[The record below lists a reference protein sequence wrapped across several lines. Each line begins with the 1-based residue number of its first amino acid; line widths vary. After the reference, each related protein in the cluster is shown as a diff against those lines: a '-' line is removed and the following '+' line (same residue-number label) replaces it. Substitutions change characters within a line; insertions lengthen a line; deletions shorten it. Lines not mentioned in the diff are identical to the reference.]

1 MAGTKIKDQFRELIS
16 PFLKFKMEELRNN
29 FGEKSKEYLAIARQY
44 IENPLEKNIEA
55 SLEKSRHYQSG
66 IKAYYDNKPLKGLE
80 RLYKTTILL
89 EPTTVCAAHCRS
101 AGPNSAADVRLWR
114 RRRVLFYRHASI

>member
-44 IENPLEKNIEA
+44 IENPLEKFI
-55 SLEKSRHYQSG
+55 LESSKR
-66 IKAYYDNKPLKGLE
+66 
-80 RLYKTTILL
+80 ILRL
-89 EPTTVCAAHCRS
+89 EP
-101 AGPNSAADVRLWR
+101 
-114 RRRVLFYRHASI
+114 